1 MTDMTTEQYM
11 DTLPASY
18 PARLATHMA
27 NYYTT
32 PEGSRIE
39 ELCDLLAADPEN
51 IDLIEEAEELIRFDA
66 DQD

>member
-1 MTDMTTEQYM
+1 MLTTEQYM

-32 PEGSRIE
+32 TEGTRIE
-39 ELCDLLAADPEN
+39 ELCDLLASDPADSELVN
-51 IDLIEEAEELIRFDA
+51 EAEELIRFDA